1 MNRSISVIL
10 LLAVLCAG
18 SIIAMADTGKNSA
31 AAATVARG
39 SMQLS
44 QILFPTHSRHGR
56 WGRNGSVRYETR
68 TVHKGHK
75 VFEDTYRITYKNGHE
90 KRKRVERVRIR

>member
-1 MNRSISVIL
+1 MKRSISVIL
-10 LLAVLCAG
+10 LAVLFSAG
-18 SIIAMADTGKNSA
+18 SVIVNADSGNRSASPA
-31 AAATVARG
+31 AASR

-44 QILFPTHSRHGR
+44 QILFPQRNRHGR
-56 WGRNGSVRYETR
+56 WRNNGNVRYETR
-68 TVHKGHK
+68 TVRKGHK

>member
-10 LLAVLCAG
+10 LAVLLGTGTIMVNADAG
-18 SIIAMADTGKNSA
+18 TRSVSPA
-31 AAATVARG
+31 AAFR

-44 QILFPTHSRHGR
+44 QILFPQRSRHGR
-56 WGRNGSVRYETR
+56 WRNNGNVRYETR

-75 VFEDTYRITYKNGHE
+75 VYEDTYRITYKNGHE